1 MTSEMDSKAA
11 YLVLYE
17 SGELGLRKE
26 CLLSLLEE
34 CTLCPRECRVNRLRG
49 ELGFCRTGRM
59 ASVASYGP
67 HFGEE
72 FPLVGRHGS
81 GTVFFNGCNLGCIF
95 CQNYDISH
103 QGRGEEVDPGTL
115 SSIFLEI
122 KRMGCNN
129 LNLVTPTHVI
139 PQVIEALELA
149 AGRGFNLPLVYNCG
163 GYESKEVLKI
173 LDGII
178 DIYMPDMKFMD
189 DRIALELTGAQFY
202 GKHVRE
208 SVIEMHRQAGDLVTT
223 IDGIARKGLI
233 VRHLLLP
240 DGISGTKEVVEFLA
254 NEISIHTYLN
264 IMGQY
269 HPCYRAREY
278 PGLERRIHEGEL
290 VIAVDLAKRRGFTRL
305 DGPPC

>member
-1 MTSEMDSKAA
+1 MTPEKDSQAA

-26 CLLSLLEE
+26 RLFSLLEE
-34 CTLCPRECRVNRLRG
+34 CSLCPRVCRVNRLKG
-49 ELGFCRTGRM
+49 ELGFCGTGRM

-81 GTVFFNGCNLGCIF
+81 GTVFFTGCNLGCIF

-122 KRMGCNN
+122 KRLGCHN

-163 GYESKEVLKI
+163 GYESKEVLEI

-178 DIYMPDMKFMD
+178 DIYMPDIKFMD
-189 DRIALELTGAQFY
+189 DRIAREITGAPSY
-202 GKHVRE
+202 GTHVRE
-208 SVIEMHRQAGDLVTT
+208 SVREMHRQAGDLVTS
-223 IDGIARKGLI
+223 ISGIARKGLI

-240 DGISGTKEVVEFLA
+240 EGISGTKEVVEFLA

-264 IMGQY
+264 IMDQY

-278 PGLERRIHEGEL
+278 PGLERRILEREL
-290 VIAVDLAKRRGFTRL
+290 DYAVDLAKRRGFTRL
-305 DGPPC
+305 DGTP